1 MLYSG
6 RPLAV
11 SEIAGKANAR
21 LEAWMPGTE
30 GNRAVRDILTGHR
43 SPSGR
48 LTMSFPY
55 STGQCPVYY
64 NRYSTGRPAKDPYH
78 SDRFTSR
85 YIDGPGVPFYPF
97 GHGLTYTEFES
108 GPPEN
113 EAFAVGAQDLGV
125 MGNVPAI
132 SGIAAGQK
140 RDIIGIAYNGERTLG
155 IVVQNESD
163 ITEVTGLK
171 GKKIGIVIGSI
182 AQDFLNAI
190 LTDKGMVMEDVELI
204 NLGVSELETALVTGQ
219 VDAVA
224 MWNPTMLKICADG
237 AGVLLADGTG
247 VYAGENV
254 IVANQE
260 YTAQNPEIVKIFM
273 EQYQRAVE
281 ELKSDF
287 PGYAKEYSSVTGLP
301 EELLIQT
308 WENSNFPVGLT
319 AKDQSELK
327 NTAKFL
333 YEQKLISTEVNI
345 EDYLDFSFSEKE

>member
-1 MLYSG
+1 MKKTICIMLSFVTALTVAGCGKTSAKEEASLNSTDHLNIAKQLVLGYT
-6 RPLAV
+6 PLYIMEEKGWLEEALAK
-11 SEIAGKANAR
+11 AGY
-21 LEAWMPGTE
+21 
-30 GNRAVRDILTGHR
+30 DIE
-43 SPSGR
+43 
-48 LTMSFPY
+48 
-55 STGQCPVYY
+55 V
-64 NRYSTGRPAKDPYH
+64 
-78 SDRFTSR
+78 
-85 YIDGPGVPFYPF
+85 
-97 GHGLTYTEFES
+97 TYTEFES

-155 IVVQNESD
+155 IVVQKESD

>member
-1 MLYSG
+1 MKKVLS
-6 RPLAV
+6 
-11 SEIAGKANAR
+11 
-21 LEAWMPGTE
+21 T
-30 GNRAVRDILTGHR
+30 ILFFTIV
-43 SPSGR
+43 
-48 LTMSFPY
+48 LTMTGCGKTKAEEDIALN
-55 STGQCPVYY
+55 STDHL
-64 NRYSTGRPAKDPYH
+64 NIAKQLVLGYTPL
-78 SDRFTSR
+78 
-85 YIDGPGVPFYPF
+85 YIMEEKGWLEEALSEAGYDIKV
-97 GHGLTYTEFES
+97 TYTEFES

-163 ITEVTGLK
+163 ITDVTGLK

-182 AQDFLNAI
+182 AQDFLNAV
-190 LTDKGMVMEDVELI
+190 LVDKGMSMKDVELI

-224 MWNPTMLKICADG
+224 MWNPTMLKICSDG

-260 YTAQNPEIVKIFM
+260 YTAENPELVKIFM

-308 WENSNFPVGLT
+308 WENSNFPIGLT
-319 AKDQSELK
+319 AKDQSELE

-333 YEQKLISTEVNI
+333 YEQELINTEVNI
-345 EDYLDFSFSEKE
+345 KDYLDFSFSEKK